1 MIFTV
6 WHIVGA
12 CIIVAIVVAVI
23 ATLRTRH
30 KDIKKVAYMMDALE
44 DGEERVVALP
54 GGGIKSASDLLEKQF
69 VCKFVS

>member
-1 MIFTV
+1 MTFTV

-30 KDIKKVAYMMDALE
+30 KCA
-44 DGEERVVALP
+44 
-54 GGGIKSASDLLEKQF
+54 GGR
-69 VCKFVS
+69 